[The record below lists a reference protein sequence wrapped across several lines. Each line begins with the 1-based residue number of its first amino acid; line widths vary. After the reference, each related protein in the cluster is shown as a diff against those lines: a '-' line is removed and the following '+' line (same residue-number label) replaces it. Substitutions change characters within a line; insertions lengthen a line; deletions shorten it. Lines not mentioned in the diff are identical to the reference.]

1 MKRLLTLMAVVFSL
15 GLTTVAMDAEA
26 AKRMGSGKSMGTQR
40 QATPDKAPAAA
51 TPAAA
56 RMKSRRSTYSLRSVT
71 SEYGMSAGFLISICS
86 RPVGRR
92 DSGPSY
98 SGDHYR

>member
-15 GLTTVAMDAEA
+15 GLTTAAMDAEA

-51 TPAAA
+51 TPAAGA
-56 RMKSRRSTYSLRSVT
+56 AVAVLDACLAVVAPFLPLPLACSV
-71 SEYGMSAGFLISICS
+71 AALIACAMFALS
-86 RPVGRR
+86 RPRL
-92 DSGPSY
+92 
-98 SGDHYR
+98 